1 MKVMCHD
8 RVKIHN
14 DHLVPYSRK
23 IWRFGG
29 LYYNRQ
35 IKICQNF
42 LLAYNIIR
50 MAILY
55 RTAKFKSA
63 NVLAI
68 AIWAQPPNLIPANI
82 SGYTVYY
89 IIMKFMC
96 SLCILNHKSYDSFK
110 GIYLLYIRDER
121 SPCACWSICVSIH
134 TIDIDY
140 LYYRGKYLCKI
151 IVNN

>member
-1 MKVMCHD
+1 
-8 RVKIHN
+8 
-14 DHLVPYSRK
+14 
-23 IWRFGG
+23 
-29 LYYNRQ
+29 
-35 IKICQNF
+35 
-42 LLAYNIIR
+42 
-50 MAILY
+50 MAIPY

-63 NVLAI
+63 NTLTI

-96 SLCILNHKSYDSFK
+96 SFCILNHKSYDSFK
-110 GIYLLYIRDER
+110 GIYLLYIQDER
-121 SPCACWSICVSIH
+121 SPYVCWSIHVSIH

-151 IVNN
+151 IYS